1 MTMDRDALGLYGED
15 VAARHAASRGYRI
28 LDRRWRAVHGE
39 IDLVAEERGE
49 IVFIEVKT
57 RQGGAYGL
65 PEDAVTRRKR
75 AQLRALAETYLA
87 AKGLHGRAYR
97 IDVIAVT
104 VPPSGPAS
112 LVHFRSAVGEAD

>member
-15 VAARHAASRGYRI
+15 VAARHVASRGYRI
-28 LDRRWRAVHGE
+28 LDRRWRASRGE
-39 IDLVAEERGE
+39 LDLVAEDRGE

-57 RQGGAYGL
+57 RRGSAFGL

-75 AQLRALAETYLA
+75 AQLRALAESYLA
-87 AKGLHGRAYR
+87 AKGLRGRPYR

-104 VPPSGPAS
+104 ADPSGGAS
-112 LVHFRSAVGEAD
+112 LAHFRSAVGEDE